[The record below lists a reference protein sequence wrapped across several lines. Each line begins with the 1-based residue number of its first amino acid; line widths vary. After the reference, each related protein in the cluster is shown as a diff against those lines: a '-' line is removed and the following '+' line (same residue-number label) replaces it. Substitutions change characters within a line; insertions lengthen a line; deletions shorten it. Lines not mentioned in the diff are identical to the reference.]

1 VIWLPLSQ
9 INTKSTILL
18 STGFENLINCQR
30 VLNFVKTGSVINK
43 ISGLKRRMKASK
55 NNLSLS
61 MDVILDS
68 IADGVFMPGLLLVN
82 K

>member
-1 VIWLPLSQ
+1 
-9 INTKSTILL
+9 
-18 STGFENLINCQR
+18 
-30 VLNFVKTGSVINK
+30 
-43 ISGLKRRMKASK
+43 MKATK
-55 NNLSLS
+55 NSLSLS